1 MDNDSIFQSS
11 PQELIALYYKTRLIN
26 DLQTRFLP
34 TEEQSL
40 DRDLKKLDV
49 VSKKRMLGIPLTD
62 DDYEDAVNDE
72 KPFLQR
78 NLGMMAVGGSAILG
92 RALKPLPS
100 LKAFE
105 KPTVMNYGA
114 APKLNDLGGIFKYFG
129 SATQNKTKDI
139 TGVLLDGWIRRG
151 VFKR

>member
-1 MDNDSIFQSS
+1 M
-11 PQELIALYYKTRLIN
+11 LN
-26 DLQTRFLP
+26 DLQNRFLP

-40 DRDLKKLDV
+40 DRELKKLDV

-72 KPFLQR
+72 KPFLQK

-105 KPTVMNYGA
+105 KPAVMNYGA

-129 SATQNKTKDI
+129 QAKAQNKTKEIAGD
-139 TGVLLDGWIRRG
+139 LLNGWIRRG
-151 VFKR
+151 VFRR

>member
-1 MDNDSIFQSS
+1 MDSDSLLQST
-11 PQELIALYYKTRLIN
+11 PQELIALYYKTRLLN
-26 DLQTRFLP
+26 DLQNRFLP

-40 DRDLKKLDV
+40 DRDLKKLDL
-49 VSKKRMLGIPLTD
+49 VSKKRMLGIPLSD
-62 DDYEDAVNDE
+62 DDYEQAVNNE

-92 RALKPLPS
+92 GALKPLPS

-105 KPTVMNYGA
+105 KPAVMTYGPQ
-114 APKLNDLGGIFKYFG
+114 PKLNDLGQIFKYFG
-129 SATQNKTKDI
+129 QATTNKPKEIAGD
-139 TGVLLDGWIRRG
+139 LLNGWIRRG